1 MTNSK
6 FLAKRTVIWLKAM
19 RLPFLTATIV
29 PVTFGSLIAWHDS
42 GGFIWMRFWL
52 AILGAALIHIGTN
65 LANDYFDHL
74 SGVDEANSHPT
85 PFSGGSRVIQDGL
98 ILPKKI
104 LYVSLSAFIFGSL
117 IGFYLNYLCGRN
129 VILILGVIG
138 VCLGFFYSA
147 RPFLIGYRSFGEL
160 AVGAG
165 FGPLMVMGAYFAQ
178 ARKLPFSVFL
188 ISIPVGILIALVVL
202 INEFPDYAPD
212 KSVKKNTLVVIL
224 GRKKAIV
231 IYHLFL
237 ALTYLYVVFLVISG
251 VMPLFCLIV
260 FLSLPLALKAFT
272 VSKKNFER
280 VDELLPANAS
290 TIGLHLIFGSLLC
303 AAYVLDK
310 ILVNL

>member
-19 RLPFLTATIV
+19 RLPFLTATLV
-29 PVTFGSLIAWHDS
+29 PVTFGSVIAWHDTA
-42 GGFIWMRFWL
+42 GFIWLRFWL
-52 AILGAALIHIGTN
+52 AILGASLIHIGAN

-74 SGVDEANSHPT
+74 SGVDQANFNPT
-85 PFSGGSRVIQDGL
+85 PFSGGSRMIQDGL

-104 LYVSLSAFIFGSL
+104 LYASLSAFIFGSL

-138 VCLGFFYSA
+138 VFLGFFYSA

-165 FGPLMVMGAYFAQ
+165 FGPLMVMGAYFVQ
-178 ARKLPFSVFL
+178 AGKLPFSVFL

-212 KSVKKNTLVVIL
+212 KSGGKNTLVVVL
-224 GRKKAIV
+224 GRKKAIAL
-231 IYHLFL
+231 YHILL
-237 ALTYLYVVFLVISG
+237 ALTYWYVVFLVISK
-251 VMPLFCLIV
+251 VTPLFCLII
-260 FLSLPLALKAFT
+260 FLSLPLAFKAFT
-272 VSKKNFER
+272 VSKQNFER
-280 VDELLPANAS
+280 VAELLPANAS
-290 TIGLHLIFGSLLC
+290 TIRLHLIFGSLLC
-303 AAYVLDK
+303 VAYVLDK
-310 ILVNL
+310 IWVNL